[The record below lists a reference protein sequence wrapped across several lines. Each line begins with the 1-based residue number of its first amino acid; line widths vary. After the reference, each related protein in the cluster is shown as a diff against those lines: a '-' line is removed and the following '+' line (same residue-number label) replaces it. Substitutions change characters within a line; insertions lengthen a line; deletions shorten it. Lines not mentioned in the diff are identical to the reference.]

1 MGASSPNDPAASF
14 QRSARAYEQLVA
26 LNQAGSRRLVRS
38 LPEGP
43 FARVLD
49 VGCGT
54 GFATME
60 VVAGGGVE
68 QVIGVDSSPA
78 MLEVLG
84 EHLAAHPG
92 ISADLRAATA
102 DSTGAPDRWADLV
115 LCTMALHWF
124 PDRPAAIAEMA
135 RALAPGGVLGILA
148 PGEGHDRPTVDI
160 LRATGDPLVARL
172 AESIV
177 GNEIPVGWLDHQLRQ
192 AALEPIDVWAETR
205 ERAVPSD
212 ALADRMDAVATHLW
226 ADLPEDEQADVLA
239 RVRQVFRDAAD
250 PDGLY
255 RYRFVKTFATARRP
269 RTGPA
274 R

>member
-1 MGASSPNDPAASF
+1 VGASSPNDPAASF

-84 EHLAAHPG
+84 EHLAAHPSSG
-92 ISADLRAATA
+92 GSACR
-102 DSTGAPDRWADLV
+102 SSRCSG
-115 LCTMALHWF
+115 
-124 PDRPAAIAEMA
+124 
-135 RALAPGGVLGILA
+135 
-148 PGEGHDRPTVDI
+148 
-160 LRATGDPLVARL
+160 
-172 AESIV
+172 
-177 GNEIPVGWLDHQLRQ
+177 
-192 AALEPIDVWAETR
+192 
-205 ERAVPSD
+205 PS
-212 ALADRMDAVATHLW
+212 
-226 ADLPEDEQADVLA
+226 
-239 RVRQVFRDAAD
+239 
-250 PDGLY
+250 
-255 RYRFVKTFATARRP
+255 
-269 RTGPA
+269 
-274 R
+274 